1 MHPRNTIKSAR
12 EEMDA
17 RTAEAEAIKNDQCEN
32 PGCFYSTSESSSCSM
47 VNGLYDCETIRRIF
61 RQCPGKPSVEI
72 FRNEDKKDGNTN
84 LEDRDGG
91 EGEMMNRF
99 FGFGDGNR
107 SREANRNGAVRGIM
121 DDMLGN
127 FFGHRRDGG
136 DGESTDRF
144 GDSFFDEFQRMH
156 SELDEFRKRFE
167 VHNQHGGNSPY
178 QEKRY
183 RAPHR
188 SNEDRDTQQVPT
200 AESKLQ
206 ERFKE
211 YSKKKTVEL

>member
-1 MHPRNTIKSAR
+1 
-12 EEMDA
+12 MDA
-17 RTAEAEAIKNDQCEN
+17 RTAEVEAIKNDQCEN

-47 VNGLYDCETIRRIF
+47 VNGLYDCQTIRRIF
-61 RQCPGKPSVEI
+61 RQCPGKPRVEI
-72 FRNEDKKDGNTN
+72 FRNEDKKDGATT
-84 LEDRDGG
+84 LEDRGDG
-91 EGEMMNRF
+91 EGGMANPF
-99 FGFGDGNR
+99 FGFGDNDRAG
-107 SREANRNGAVRGIM
+107 EANRNGAVRGIM

-136 DGESTDRF
+136 DRESTDRF
-144 GDSFFDEFQRMH
+144 GDSFFDEFERMH
-156 SELDEFRKRFE
+156 SEFDEFRKRFE
-167 VHNQHGGNSPY
+167 VNNPRGANRPY

-183 RAPHR
+183 QPPHR
-188 SNEDRDTQQVPT
+188 SNQDRDNQQVPT